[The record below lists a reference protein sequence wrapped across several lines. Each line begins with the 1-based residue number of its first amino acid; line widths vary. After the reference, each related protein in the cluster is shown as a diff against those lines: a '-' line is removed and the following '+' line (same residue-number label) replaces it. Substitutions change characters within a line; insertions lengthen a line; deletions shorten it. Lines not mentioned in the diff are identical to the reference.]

1 MKKILLSVAF
11 SAIMLS
17 ASADDGV
24 YYSEDFEW
32 LAPWSA
38 YVNGDGQEVGNT
50 VGDDNLNAYCPF
62 IDTPKVEGVSAKQA
76 MEDKGMKFLFAQ
88 QGKTDAEAG
97 KSCYLQKNYLKFGK
111 SNYQSGI
118 VLPSVDVPAG
128 VEVAVK
134 FDWCPMRQG
143 DGKMD
148 PTKVIIIVENGEDK
162 TVFDVPEHGMETG
175 STLAWIPVTI
185 KLENVS
191 VNKDTKISIRPEDA
205 QWSVKS
211 QHRWFID
218 NIKVLDAK
226 LAAIN
231 EVATDVVDENAPVE
245 YFNLQGVRV
254 NADNLSNG
262 IYVRRQGSKTSKVI
276 VR

>member
-11 SAIMLS
+11 SAIVLS
-17 ASADDGV
+17 ASAQDGV
-24 YYSEDFEW
+24 FYSEDFEW
-32 LAPWSA
+32 LSPWSA
-38 YVNGDGQEVGNT
+38 YVNGEGLGVGNT
-50 VGDDNLNAYCPF
+50 VGDNDLNVYCPF
-62 IDTPKVEGVSAKQA
+62 IDTPKVDGVSAKQA
-76 MEDKGMKFLFAQ
+76 MEAKGMQFLFAQ
-88 QGKTDAEAG
+88 EGKDDSAAG

-111 SNYQSGI
+111 GNYQSGI

-148 PTKVIIIVENGEDK
+148 PTKVIVIVDNGDDQ
-162 TVFDVPEHGMETG
+162 VIFDVPEHGMETG
-175 STLAWIPVTI
+175 AALAWIPVTV
-185 KLENVS
+185 KLENVTVS
-191 VNKDTKISIRPEDA
+191 KDTKISIRPEAA
-205 QWSVKS
+205 QWSVKG

-218 NIKVLDAK
+218 NIQVVDAK

-245 YFNLQGVRV
+245 YFNLQGVSV